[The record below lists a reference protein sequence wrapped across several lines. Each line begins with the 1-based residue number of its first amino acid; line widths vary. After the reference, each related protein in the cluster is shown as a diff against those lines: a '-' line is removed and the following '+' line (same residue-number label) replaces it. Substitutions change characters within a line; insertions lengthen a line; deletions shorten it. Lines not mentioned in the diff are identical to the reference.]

1 MASAAGTEI
10 ETAIA
15 EEIDPSHTLRQN
27 ADTNSGYRAM
37 ARNQRSDQRS
47 VGKERN
53 PSGVKATKQT
63 TRIGASMK
71 ATNSAW

>member
-1 MASAAGTEI
+1 
-10 ETAIA
+10 
-15 EEIDPSHTLRQN
+15 
-27 ADTNSGYRAM
+27 M

-47 VGKERN
+47 VGNDRN